1 MCQSISPAMCFFIFK
16 FYIHRM
22 IVAFFAAVWSS
33 ISYMVARECRDLGH
47 IMLYWQQVE
56 KDLLKKLKIDVRN
69 RGSNAF
75 IKWWVYALFHKGRG
89 GVTMLA
95 VLLAALESDT
105 DRQKFIEIY
114 EKYHVQMERTAMR
127 ILKEQSDVEDAVQ
140 NAFMQMIRHF
150 EKIFEIPCEELPFW
164 IISIV
169 KNEARA
175 ILRKNRR
182 TVSLEDW
189 DGFAEHID
197 DISGYTELVDLFTQ
211 LPETYRSV
219 LELKMLHG
227 YTDKEIAKR
236 VGISETAVSSRATRG
251 RTLLREIVEK
261 EGFCV

>member
-1 MCQSISPAMCFFIFK
+1 
-16 FYIHRM
+16 
-22 IVAFFAAVWSS
+22 
-33 ISYMVARECRDLGH
+33 
-47 IMLYWQQVE
+47 
-56 KDLLKKLKIDVRN
+56 
-69 RGSNAF
+69 
-75 IKWWVYALFHKGRG
+75 
-89 GVTMLA
+89 MLA
-95 VLLAALESDT
+95 FLLSTLESNEDKEIFT
-105 DRQKFIEIY
+105 KIY
-114 EKYHVQMERTAMR
+114 EQYRPLMERTATR
-127 ILKEQSDVEDAVQ
+127 ILKEPSDIEDAVQ
-140 NAFMQMIRHF
+140 NAFVQIICHF
-150 EKIFEIPCEELPFW
+150 DKIYEIPREELPFW

-211 LPETYRSV
+211 LPKTYRSV

>member
-1 MCQSISPAMCFFIFK
+1 
-16 FYIHRM
+16 
-22 IVAFFAAVWSS
+22 
-33 ISYMVARECRDLGH
+33 MVFLA
-47 IMLYWQQVE
+47 
-56 KDLLKKLKIDVRN
+56 
-69 RGSNAF
+69 NA
-75 IKWWVYALFHKGRG
+75 
-89 GVTMLA
+89 
-95 VLLAALESDT
+95 
-105 DRQKFIEIY
+105 
-114 EKYHVQMERTAMR
+114 
-127 ILKEQSDVEDAVQ
+127 
-140 NAFMQMIRHF
+140 N
-150 EKIFEIPCEELPFW
+150 

-169 KNEARA
+169 KNEARV

-211 LPETYRSV
+211 LPKTYRSV

>member
-1 MCQSISPAMCFFIFK
+1 
-16 FYIHRM
+16 
-22 IVAFFAAVWSS
+22 
-33 ISYMVARECRDLGH
+33 
-47 IMLYWQQVE
+47 
-56 KDLLKKLKIDVRN
+56 
-69 RGSNAF
+69 
-75 IKWWVYALFHKGRG
+75 
-89 GVTMLA
+89 MLA
-95 VLLAALESDT
+95 FLLSTLESNEDKEIFT
-105 DRQKFIEIY
+105 KIY
-114 EKYHVQMERTAMR
+114 EQYRPLMERTATR
-127 ILKEQSDVEDAVQ
+127 ILKEPSDIEDAVQ
-140 NAFMQMIRHF
+140 NAFVQIICHF
-150 EKIFEIPCEELPFW
+150 DKIYEIPREELPFW

-211 LPETYRSV
+211 LPKTYRSV

-227 YTDKEIAKR
+227 YTDKEIAKK